1 VPMRCKTSLLGN
13 VSTRPLRAY
22 CKECNRTAEQI
33 ETCGH
38 MAIAPRVSST
48 CGCSRRCP
56 ARSRSY
62 QVLVEQAFQGRMT
75 ALSQAF
81 AYLLARRRRR

>member
-22 CKECNRTAEQI
+22 CKECNRTTEQI

-38 MAIAPRVSST
+38 MAIAPRVSSWVQQALPGALT
-48 CGCSRRCP
+48 GRTRCWSSRR
-56 ARSRSY
+56 SR
-62 QVLVEQAFQGRMT
+62 AG
-75 ALSQAF
+75 
-81 AYLLARRRRR
+81 

>member
-22 CKECNRTAEQI
+22 CKECNRTTEQI
-33 ETCGH
+33 KTCDH
-38 MAIAPRVSST
+38 IAIGRGFPPLVGAA
-48 CGCSRRCP
+48 G
-56 ARSRSY
+56 AARSY

-81 AYLLARRRRR
+81 AYWLARRRRR